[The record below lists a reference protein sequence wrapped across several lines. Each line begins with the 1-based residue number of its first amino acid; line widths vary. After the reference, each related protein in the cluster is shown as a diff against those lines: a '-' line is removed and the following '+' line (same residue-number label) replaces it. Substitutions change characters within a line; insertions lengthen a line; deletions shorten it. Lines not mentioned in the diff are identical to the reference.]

1 MPGLVKENE
10 GTERKVK
17 YTSKFNELMELDDW
31 MHSAPVPTW
40 RCTGP
45 RTKAHF
51 TFQTSQEKCQYH
63 RLITTLLLSQQL
75 PPWLPPQN
83 LLLQTGWCPHCSTIV
98 SCSSSQWY
106 SGCLFPSFLQILPLH
121 QVLLLPRKLWTA
133 PAYWDFSLW
142 GLLEEHWNRWSWSFI
157 GTAMSPVDLHGLS
170 NKSWPWASKSFN
182 FIMPLFAHLQSGS

>member
-106 SGCLFPSFLQILPLH
+106 SGCLFPSFLQILPSIKSCCF
-121 QVLLLPRKLWTA
+121 PEN
-133 PAYWDFSLW
+133 F
-142 GLLEEHWNRWSWSFI
+142 GLLQPIGISPSGDSWRNTEI
-157 GTAMSPVDLHGLS
+157 VGLGPS
-170 NKSWPWASKSFN
+170 LA
-182 FIMPLFAHLQSGS
+182 LQCLQ